1 MAAVYVDTS
10 AVGRV
15 LLGEPDAPAVLRD
28 LAGFDQH
35 VASRLMRIELR
46 RLALREDALEAADR
60 LLDGVALIPLDDAIL
75 AASETVPPTTVATLD
90 AIHLATAAASTGRS
104 RCPSA
109 SILPRPPRARQRPPL
124 PGELRPGRDRLV
136 QIVPELVTNYAR
148 PMRTGRR
155 PVLSGRRP
163 PRGGP

>member
-15 LLGEPDAPAVLRD
+15 LLGEPDAAAVLRD

-35 VASRLMRIELR
+35 VASRLLRIELR

-75 AASETVPPTTVATLD
+75 TSSETLPPATVATLG
-90 AIHLATAAASTGRS
+90 AIHLATAVRLAAAGVLDTVMTYDRRLADGAAHHGLR
-104 RCPSA
+104 
-109 SILPRPPRARQRPPL
+109 ILAPA
-124 PGELRPGRDRLV
+124 
-136 QIVPELVTNYAR
+136 
-148 PMRTGRR
+148 
-155 PVLSGRRP
+155 
-163 PRGGP
+163 

>member
-1 MAAVYVDTS
+1 VAAVYVDTS

-35 VASRLMRIELR
+35 VASRLLRIELR

-90 AIHLATAAASTGRS
+90 AIHLATALRLATAGVLDTVMTYDRRLADGAAHHG
-104 RCPSA
+104 
-109 SILPRPPRARQRPPL
+109 LQ
-124 PGELRPGRDRLV
+124 
-136 QIVPELVTNYAR
+136 
-148 PMRTGRR
+148 
-155 PVLSGRRP
+155 VLAP
-163 PRGGP
+163 A